1 MGGLFYRQ
9 NDKTICYANA
19 YLPNV
24 WQKWRGIADEGYL
37 VSGIISADVAQDKPL
52 YQQKEDFLHYLESV
66 AEEFFSF
73 WQSLWSKG
81 AVFRRQRFLHSA
93 FVTVRWFLLT
103 IL

>member
-1 MGGLFYRQ
+1 MGGLFFIA
-9 NDKTICYANA
+9 KTIKLYAMPM
-19 YLPNV
+19 LICLTSGEMV
-24 WQKWRGIADEGYL
+24 RGIADEGYL

-73 WQSLWSKG
+73 WQSLSIKG

-93 FVTVRWFLLT
+93 FVTIR
-103 IL
+103 